1 MLLLKPDPKSR
12 SNNRGSELTMPADRC
27 LSLSLSESRG
37 AMDAVN
43 CDATVLNE
51 VCRQRRSG
59 WLVVVRDWNGMG
71 ESQR

>member
-1 MLLLKPDPKSR
+1 
-12 SNNRGSELTMPADRC
+12 MPADRC
-27 LSLSLSESRG
+27 LSLSESRG

-59 WLVVVRDWNGMG
+59 WLVVVRDWNGME